1 MTSIIAAA
9 SSALFAAFLLFE
21 AEPKRATLN
30 WGQEQLVRRRAL
42 RLGGLTLM
50 ALSMWFMITFLGVH
64 RGLPIWF
71 GFITAFGLLGLMIA
85 NWRRQVH
92 HGVGAFA
99 AITLIGALIASGL
112 GES

>member
-9 SSALFAAFLLFE
+9 SSALFAVFLLFE

-30 WGQEQLVRRRAL
+30 WGQEQLAQRRAL
-42 RLGGLTLM
+42 RFGGLTLM
-50 ALSMWFMITFLGVH
+50 ALSMWFMVTLLGLH

-85 NWRRQVH
+85 NWRRQIH

-99 AITLIGALIASGL
+99 AITFIGTLVASGL
-112 GES
+112 GVS